1 MLNGTARGKELKR
14 AKQAG
19 QQRASGGD
27 CNLAVNRTL
36 TTNHVLPAWVG
47 KIWLC
52 RRTTSSNAMNCYVG
66 VSVSSIRVHTRRYD
80 PAASVEASR
89 NSRKSSSSSS
99 WSALSNS
106 VHVPRQTCGKSS
118 SRCRTNNDTTEQYD
132 FRQRSA
138 SNVVL
143 KSRASRVFAVVLLFT
158 LSNARA
164 CKRELR
170 KHAGRWKWDQVR
182 YTGWLHKTN
191 KNNNN

>member
-1 MLNGTARGKELKR
+1 MLNGTARGKELRR

-19 QQRASGGD
+19 QQRASGSD

-36 TTNHVLPAWVG
+36 TTNHMLPAWVG

-52 RRTTSSNAMNCYVG
+52 RRTTSSNAMNCSVG
-66 VSVSSIRVHTRRYD
+66 VSASSIRVHTRRYD

-89 NSRKSSSSSS
+89 NSRKSSSSSW

-106 VHVPRQTCGKSS
+106 VNVPRQTCGKSS

-138 SNVVL
+138 SSFQITREPSFRGRFVVHTFECARL
-143 KSRASRVFAVVLLFT
+143 QTRATQACRPVKMEPSSIYRVAAL
-158 LSNARA
+158 N
-164 CKRELR
+164 E
-170 KHAGRWKWDQVR
+170 QEQ
-182 YTGWLHKTN
+182 
-191 KNNNN
+191 